1 MTTTYADL
9 LAAKAQVATDAGIPT
24 VNATDV
30 HPLLK
35 PHQRDAVL
43 WAVRGGQRAI
53 FASFGLGKTLMQ
65 LETVR
70 LTMQS
75 VGPAARGLVVC
86 PLGVRQEFV
95 RDAGMVGL
103 QPPTF
108 IRSHADATAPGM
120 YLTNYESIR
129 EGKLDPTGFDVVSL
143 DEAAILRGFG
153 GTKTFRELMG
163 LYEGSSAYRFVAT
176 ATPSPNDYI
185 EILAYAAFLDIL
197 DVGQA
202 KTRFFKRDSEH
213 ADQLTLLPHMEHEF
227 WMWVASWALF
237 ISKPSD
243 LGYSDD
249 GYVLP
254 DMEVVW
260 HEIPAAVVDEPRA
273 DRDGRVELFRD
284 ASLGVVS
291 AAAEKRASI
300 QSRVSAVMER
310 INDAR
315 QSLREGTQPAPAPVP
330 EVQHGAGHVRGQ
342 HPEPDAGSA
351 LPGTQVVVWCDL
363 NDEQR
368 QLERALRAAGITC
381 TSLYGN
387 QDIED
392 RELLLEDWRDG
403 RTEVLLTKPSMYG
416 AGVNLQQSNR
426 MIFAGVGF
434 KFSETIQAVHR
445 IYRFGQNRPVR
456 IDMIYTSAEAG
467 IRSKLERKW
476 RNHDQL
482 VARMTDIIRQHGTTS
497 EAIRG
502 GLKRTGV
509 PDRQEYLAEAR
520 GLTAKLVLNDSVL
533 EVASMPSDSVGQII
547 TSIPFSTQ
555 YEYSP
560 SVNDFGHNEDNAAF
574 WRQMDYLT
582 PELLRVL
589 QPGRVACIHVKDR
602 IVPGGINGLGFRTLH
617 PFHAEALSHY
627 QQHGFAFLGMITVV
641 TDVVRENNQTYRL
654 SWSEQVK
661 DGSSMGVGV
670 PEYVLILRK
679 PQTDSSKGYAD
690 DRIAKSKDDYTLGRW
705 QVDAHGFWR
714 SNGNRHLLPEEFAG
728 LTHAEMF
735 RLFRDHNLANVYD
748 YEDHVAL
755 ADALRADGKL
765 PVDFML
771 LQPPSWHPEVWTD
784 IARMRTLNMIQ
795 AVKGKEQH
803 LCPLQFDIVDR
814 LIGRWSNPGDL
825 VLDPFGGIM
834 TVPYCALKQGRSAIG
849 IELSHTYFT
858 DGVAHV
864 QAVANEIA
872 TPTLFDLEAS

>member
-24 VNATDV
+24 VNATDI

-43 WAVRGGQRAI
+43 WAVRGGRRAI

-75 VGPAARGLVVC
+75 VGPAARGLIVC

-95 RDAGMVGL
+95 RDAGKIGL

-108 IRSHADATAPGM
+108 VRTHADATAPGM

-185 EILAYAAFLDIL
+185 ELLAYAAFLDIL

-213 ADQLTLLPHMEHEF
+213 ADRLTLLPHMEHEF

-237 ISKPSD
+237 INKPSD

-254 DMEVVW
+254 DMQVVW
-260 HEIPAAVVDEPRA
+260 HEIPAAVVDEPRV

-300 QSRVSAVMER
+300 PDRVAKAVEIIQAAGDEHFVIWHDQEAER
-310 INDAR
+310 HAIQKA
-315 QSLREGTQPAPAPVP
+315 L
-330 EVQHGAGHVRGQ
+330 
-342 HPEPDAGSA
+342 PDAVS
-351 LPGTQVVVWCDL
+351 VWGAQDL
-363 NDEQR
+363 DER
-368 QLERALRAAGITC
+368 
-381 TSLYGN
+381 
-387 QDIED
+387 ED
-392 RELLLEDWRDG
+392 RIVGFEEG
-403 RTEVLLTKPSMYG
+403 RFRYLSTKPVI
-416 AGVNLQQSNR
+416 AGSGTNFQHHCAR
-426 MIFAGVGF
+426 AIFVGIGF
-434 KFSETIQAVHR
+434 RFADFIQAVHR

-456 IDMIYTSAEAG
+456 IDLIYTSAEAG

-509 PDRQEYLAEAR
+509 PTRQEHVAEAR

-560 SVNDFGHNEDNAAF
+560 SINDFGHNEDNAAF

-582 PELLRVL
+582 PELYRVL

-714 SNGNRHLLPEEFAG
+714 SNGDRHLTPEEFAG

-748 YEDHVAL
+748 YEDHVQL
-755 ADALRADGKL
+755 ADSLRAEGKL

-803 LCPLQFDIVDR
+803 LCPLPFDIVDR
-814 LIGRWSNPGDL
+814 LIGRWSNPGDT

-834 TVPYCALKQGRSAIG
+834 TVPYCALKQGRSAVG
-849 IELSHTYFT
+849 IELSATYFT

-864 QAVANEIA
+864 QAIANEIA

>member
-1 MTTTYADL
+1 MAVTTYADFL
-9 LAAKAQVATDAGIPT
+9 TAKAQVATESGIPT
-24 VNATDV
+24 VSAADI
-30 HPLLK
+30 HPILK
-35 PHQRDAVL
+35 PHQRAAVL
-43 WAVRGGQRAI
+43 WAVRGGRRAI

-65 LETVR
+65 LEAVR

-75 VGPAARGLVVC
+75 VGPAARGLIVC
-86 PLGVRQEFV
+86 PLGVRQEFA
-95 RDAGMVGL
+95 RDARMIDL

-108 IRSHADATAPGM
+108 VRSHLDATEPGM

-153 GTKTFRELMG
+153 GTKTFRELMA

-185 EILAYAAFLDIL
+185 ELLAYAAFLDIL

-260 HEIPAAVVDEPRA
+260 HEIPAAVVDEPRV

-300 QSRVSAVMER
+300 PDRVAKACNIIAAAGDEHFVIWHDQEAER
-310 INDAR
+310 HAIQKA
-315 QSLREGTQPAPAPVP
+315 L
-330 EVQHGAGHVRGQ
+330 
-342 HPEPDAGSA
+342 PDAVS
-351 LPGTQVVVWCDL
+351 VWGAQDL
-363 NDEQR
+363 DER
-368 QLERALRAAGITC
+368 
-381 TSLYGN
+381 
-387 QDIED
+387 ED
-392 RELLLEDWRDG
+392 RIIGFEEG
-403 RTEVLLTKPSMYG
+403 RFRYLSTKPVI
-416 AGVNLQQSNR
+416 AGSGTNFQHHCAR
-426 MIFAGVGF
+426 AIFVGIGF
-434 KFSETIQAVHR
+434 KFADFIQAIHR
-445 IYRFGQNRPVR
+445 IYRFGQTRPVR
-456 IDMIYTSAEAG
+456 IDLIYTSAEAG

-482 VARMTDIIRQHGTTS
+482 VQRMTDIIREHGTTS
-497 EAIRG
+497 EAILG

-509 PDRQEYLAEAR
+509 PGRQEYVAEAR

-533 EVASMPSDSVGQII
+533 EVASMPSDSVGQIV

-582 PELLRVL
+582 PELYRVL

-617 PFHAEALSHY
+617 PFHAEALAHY

-670 PEYVLILRK
+670 PEYILILRK
-679 PQTDSSKGYAD
+679 PQSDTSKGYAD

-714 SNGNRHLLPEEFAG
+714 SNGDRHLTPEEFAG

-735 RLFRDHNLANVYD
+735 RLFRDHNLTNVYD

-755 ADALRADGKL
+755 ADHLRAEGKL

-784 IARMRTLNMIQ
+784 IARMRTLNMVQ

-814 LIGRWSNPGDL
+814 LIVRWSNEGDT
-825 VLDPFGGIM
+825 VMDPFGGIM
-834 TVPYCALKQGRSAIG
+834 TVPYCALKLRRSSIAV
-849 IELSHTYFT
+849 ELNPVYFA

-864 QAVANEIA
+864 KGVAEDIA
-872 TPTLFDLEAS
+872 TPTLFDLEEPALDGAH

>member
-1 MTTTYADL
+1 MTYTDL
-9 LAAKAQVATDAGIPT
+9 LAAKAQVATEVGIPT
-24 VNATDV
+24 VSPTDI

-43 WAVRGGQRAI
+43 WAVRGGRRAV
-53 FASFGLGKTLMQ
+53 FASFGLGKTLIQ

-75 VGPAARGLVVC
+75 VGPAARGLIVC

-95 RDAGMVGL
+95 RDARMVD
-103 QPPTF
+103 QDPPRFVRT
-108 IRSHADATAPGM
+108 HLDATTPGM

-153 GTKTFRELMG
+153 GTKTFRELMAR
-163 LYEGSSAYRFVAT
+163 YEGSAAYRFVAT

-185 EILAYAAFLDIL
+185 ELLAYAAFLDIL

-213 ADQLTLLPHMEHEF
+213 ADRLTLLPHMEHEF

-237 ISKPSD
+237 INKPSD
-243 LGYSDD
+243 LGYSDE
-249 GYVLP
+249 GYQLP

-260 HEIPAAVVDEPRA
+260 HEIPAAVIDEPRA

-300 QSRVSAVMER
+300 PDRVAKMRDIIADAGDEHFVIWHDQEAER
-310 INDAR
+310 HAIQKAI
-315 QSLREGTQPAPAPVP
+315 
-330 EVQHGAGHVRGQ
+330 
-342 HPEPDAGSA
+342 PDAVSVWGS
-351 LPGTQVVVWCDL
+351 QDL
-363 NDEQR
+363 DER
-368 QLERALRAAGITC
+368 EARIIGFEE
-381 TSLYGN
+381 G
-387 QDIED
+387 DI
-392 RELLLEDWRDG
+392 RYLS
-403 RTEVLLTKPSMYG
+403 TKPVI
-416 AGVNLQQSNR
+416 AGSGTNFQHHCAR
-426 MIFAGVGF
+426 AIFVGIGF
-434 KFSETIQAVHR
+434 KFSDLIQAVHR
-445 IYRFGQNRPVR
+445 IYRFGQTRPVR

-482 VARMTDIIRQHGTTS
+482 VARMTDIVREHGTTS

-502 GLKRTGV
+502 GLRRTGV
-509 PDRQEYLAEAR
+509 PDRQEYVAEAR

-533 EVASMPSDSVGQII
+533 EVSNMPSDSVGQII

-560 SVNDFGHNEDNAAF
+560 SINDFGHNENNEAF
-574 WRQMDYLT
+574 WAQMDYLT

-602 IVPGGINGLGFRTLH
+602 IVPGGINGLGFRTLN
-617 PFHAEALSHY
+617 PFHAEALTHY
-627 QQHGFAFLGMITVV
+627 MGHGFAFLGMITVV

-679 PQTDSSKGYAD
+679 PQTDTSKGYAD

-714 SNGNRHLLPEEFAG
+714 SDGNRHLAPEEFAG

-735 RLFRDHNLANVYD
+735 RLFRDHNLANIYN
-748 YEDHVAL
+748 YEDHVAI
-755 ADALRADGKL
+755 ADHLRAEGKL

-784 IARMRTLNMIQ
+784 VARMRTLNMIQ

-803 LCPLQFDIVDR
+803 LCPLQFSIVDR
-814 LIGRWSNPGDL
+814 LIVRWSNEGDT

-834 TVPYCALKQGRSAIG
+834 TVPYCALKLGRSSIAV
-849 IELSHTYFT
+849 ELNPVYFT

-864 QAVANEIA
+864 KGIAEDIA
-872 TPTLFDLEAS
+872 TPTLFDLEAAS